1 MKIHDISL
9 PIFPGMVVWPDDPN
23 VSLRRTLDQS
33 KGDLATV
40 SELALGVHTG
50 THLDAPLHFVP
61 GGTGVDALALD
72 VLCGPA
78 RVHHALDA
86 DALTAE
92 VFERMNVPSGTERLL
107 VRTRNAEGWAR
118 RARVQHAI
126 RRRHPR
132 RRALAGRARGE
143 VDQRGLLVGGDLF
156 RSVHP
161 ARHPAARGPH
171 PGRGAE
177 PERHCGGRVHPVLSA
192 AQTGG
197 RGRRARAGDSG
208 RGLNLLSGPIGG

>member
-9 PIFPGMVVWPDDPN
+9 PIFPGMIVWPDDPN

-92 VFERMNVPSGTERLL
+92 VFEQMNVPSGTERLL
-107 VRTRNAEGWAR
+107 VRTRNSEEWAR
-118 RARVQHAI
+118 GARAFNTQYVAVTPDGARWLV
-126 RRRHPR
+126 
-132 RRALAGRARGE
+132 ARGVKVIG
-143 VDQRGLLVGGDLF
+143 VDYLSVAIYSDPFTPHDILL
-156 RSVHP
+156 
-161 ARHPAARGPH
+161 
-171 PGRGAE
+171 
-177 PERHCGGRVHPVLSA
+177 
-192 AQTGG
+192 
-197 RGRRARAGDSG
+197 RAGIIPVE
-208 RGLNLLSGPIGG
+208 GLNLSAIAAGAYTLYCLPLKLVGADGAPARAILVEA